1 MSEGVLEK
9 SRLKFY
15 SSELV
20 ALSSP
25 QFIVTPQ
32 QNGAKIC
39 ATLTR
44 ERELRDGP
52 TTGIRMLLEL

>member
-1 MSEGVLEK
+1 MSNAGIIC
-9 SRLKFY
+9 LKLH

-25 QFIVTPQ
+25 QYIATPQ
-32 QNGAKIC
+32 QNGA

-44 ERELRDGP
+44 ERELSDGP
-52 TTGIRMLLEL
+52 ATGIRMLLEL